1 MRMARS
7 KSYLLDLPGAEQQEL
22 VRELAVETDLQE
34 NEESRSL
41 TETLKSLDE
50 STRLEWLE
58 STRLSVDLDMSS
70 LFGQPLWS
78 SLKGK
83 MLYELS
89 RLEVVSGHPS
99 RK

>member
-1 MRMARS
+1 MARS

-50 STRLEWLE
+50 STRLE
-58 STRLSVDLDMSS
+58 
-70 LFGQPLWS
+70 
-78 SLKGK
+78 
-83 MLYELS
+83 
-89 RLEVVSGHPS
+89 
-99 RK
+99 